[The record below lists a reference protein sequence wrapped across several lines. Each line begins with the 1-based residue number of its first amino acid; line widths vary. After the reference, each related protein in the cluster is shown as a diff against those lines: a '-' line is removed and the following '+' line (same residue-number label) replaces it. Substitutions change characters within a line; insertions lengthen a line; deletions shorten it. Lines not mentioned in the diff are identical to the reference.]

1 MFRTF
6 SLALVATAP
15 VFAQYGEGSLHD
27 RARLLDKPVSTGLVR
42 PVAPDEALIDRE
54 AWLREPIP
62 QEQVSRLRA
71 GLLRPDRDTVW
82 RENITL
88 PSEESQRQQ
97 EIAFRNSIQRMQGL
111 WRVQS
116 FMVDGHV
123 HNMNAFSTVDY
134 KVTDTVIEQSELPDP
149 MTRTPGPG
157 GLSRLQLA
165 VDSAQMRGVN
175 LQGFDSRL
183 RSTREYQELWA
194 GPTANMRQAGTVLR
208 NDPQELEAL
217 RFGVVYR
224 GRGQAVT
231 FSWDR
236 YGESA
241 DPHNALNR
249 PSERVVLPN
258 LGGIEAGENR
268 TVIAIRGIGVR
279 GMLPSNLQGPLGSMR
294 TVFIRVG
301 QDERVVHSREF
312 APVVGPPTGDLT
324 RILGLGKPAVG
335 HPLRQPGTAGIP
347 YPPAPLPAI
356 ASANTAPTG
365 TWVVRPSNRVDIAK
379 SSEPNRNGQ
388 AALKDSKRNIIPQ
401 MQKVAIPTAPTQTA
415 AR

>member
-1 MFRTF
+1 MVRTLG
-6 SLALVATAP
+6 LALITAGP
-15 VFAQYGEGSLHD
+15 LFAQYGEGSLLN
-27 RARLLDKPVSTGLVR
+27 RQRQFDKPVSTGLVR
-42 PVAPDEALIDRE
+42 PELPDEALIDRE

-62 QEQVSRLRA
+62 AEQVARLRV
-71 GLLRPDRDTVW
+71 GLLRPDRGTVW
-82 RENITL
+82 REPITL
-88 PSEESQRQQ
+88 PSEEAQRQQ
-97 EIAFRNSIQRMQGL
+97 EFAFRNSIQRMQGL

-116 FMVDGHV
+116 MMVDGQV
-123 HNMNAFSTVDY
+123 HHMTAFSTANYIVS
-134 KVTDTVIEQSELPDP
+134 DTVIEQSQTPDS
-149 MTRTPGPG
+149 MARTPGPG
-157 GLSRLQLA
+157 GVSRLQLA
-165 VDSAQMRGVN
+165 VDTAQVGGVPP
-175 LQGFDSRL
+175 QGFDHRL
-183 RSTREYQELWA
+183 RSTREYQEAWA
-194 GPTANMRQAGTVLR
+194 GQTARMRQAGTVLR

-217 RFGVVYR
+217 RIGMVYR

-268 TVIAIRGIGVR
+268 VVMAIRGIGVR
-279 GMLPSNLQGPLGSMR
+279 GMLPENLHGPLGSVR

-324 RILGLGKPAVG
+324 KILGLGKPPVG
-335 HPLRQPGTAGIP
+335 DPLRVPGAAGTP
-347 YPPAPLPAI
+347 HPPAPKPAI
-356 ASANTAPTG
+356 ASANPPIPASS
-365 TWVVRPSNRVDIAK
+365 WAVRPLTRVDLAK
-379 SSEPNRNGQ
+379 STTESGSGQ
-388 AALKDSKRNIIPQ
+388 VARDGKRNIIPQ
-401 MQKVAIPTAPTQTA
+401 MQKVAIASAPTQTA